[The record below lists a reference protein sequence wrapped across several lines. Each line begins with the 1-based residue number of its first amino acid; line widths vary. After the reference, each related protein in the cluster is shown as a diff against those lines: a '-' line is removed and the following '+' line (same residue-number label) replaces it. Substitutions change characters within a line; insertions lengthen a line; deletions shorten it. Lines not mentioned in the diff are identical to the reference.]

1 MKLSLIRIWH
11 LGKYNRSFDLIALP
25 FCLFVVVSSRHFVK
39 VFFANDRTN
48 KETSSA
54 QQPMAQQ
61 EEEEEDTKYDATIP
75 LMTGNPKEDITNIN
89 PRQLYLQES
98 APSSDDGNQ
107 LFASV

>member
-1 MKLSLIRIWH
+1 
-11 LGKYNRSFDLIALP
+11 
-25 FCLFVVVSSRHFVK
+25 
-39 VFFANDRTN
+39 
-48 KETSSA
+48 
-54 QQPMAQQ
+54 MAQQ